1 MLAVEVRHLKIAAVV
16 LLALLTAGQL
26 ALHHHALTPEGGSS
40 ALVCGVCV
48 FAADDAGPS
57 IPPAISLV
65 VTAIL
70 TPAVERAAASVTP
83 LTLATRGPPQA

>member
-26 ALHHHALTPEGGSS
+26 ALHHHALTPEGGNT

-48 FAADDAGPS
+48 FVADDAGPS
-57 IPPAISLV
+57 LPPAISLV
-65 VTAIL
+65 VISVL
-70 TPAVERAAASVTP
+70 TPAAECAAVSATP
-83 LTLATRGPPQA
+83 LALTTRGPPQA